1 MRGSWNT
8 PRPSVRLG
16 RPARI
21 ALAAVVAGSLAL
33 SACAK
38 SSGGSGGGGS
48 TTLKLGVIVA
58 KTGPI
63 AGAGATFA
71 NGGQI
76 AADEIN
82 AGDLIGNGTK
92 VTLETKEG
100 SEDPAKSA
108 SVAAQLAADQ
118 SVTGIVCCILSTVAG
133 AVTPITTK
141 NKVPTMLWGAT
152 DENLAKP
159 PYVFRTVTMP
169 QPANQKLAET
179 VAKQKGIKSVAY
191 GVMTDNSGIVSQ
203 AGSFKQGMQAA
214 GVTDLG
220 QVGTLSTQTDF
231 TSSAT
236 SLINKHSAAIVVV
249 GTQSNAV
256 GLIAALHDK
265 GYKGLVIS
273 GETISGAGV
282 FKSQPDALAD
292 VPFPVYFLASSAT
305 GAAKTF
311 ATDYQKKYGTQP
323 DDYAAQGFNA
333 IWTMAMAAKSA
344 GKDLSRASLS
354 KALTGLKSLDNTIY
368 GTVTFDNGQLDASS
382 SVQIVHY
389 TKPDGVIAAY
399 EG

>member
-1 MRGSWNT
+1 MRGTRSLA
-8 PRPSVRLG
+8 RPSLG
-16 RPARI
+16 RSSRVAVTV
-21 ALAAVVAGSLAL
+21 LVAASLAL

-38 SSGGSGGGGS
+38 SSNGTSAGGGS
-48 TTLKLGVIVA
+48 QDLKLGVIVA

-92 VTLETKEG
+92 VTLATKEG

-108 SVAAQLAADQ
+108 SVAAQLVADK
-118 SVTGIVCCILSTVAG
+118 SVTGIVCCILSPVAG
-133 AVTPITTK
+133 AVTSITTK
-141 NKVPTMLWGAT
+141 AKVPTMLWGAT
-152 DENLAKP
+152 DLGLAKP
-159 PYVFRTVTMP
+159 PYVYRTVTLP
-169 QPANQKLAET
+169 QPANTKLAET
-179 VAKQKGIKSVAY
+179 LAKQRKLTSVAY

-203 AGSFKQGMQAA
+203 AASFKTGMDQA
-214 GVTDLG
+214 GVKDLG

-236 SLINKHSAAIVVV
+236 SLINKNAQAIVVV
-249 GTQSNAV
+249 GTQSDAV

-265 GYKGLVIS
+265 GYKGLILS

-282 FKSQPDALAD
+282 FKSQPDALAT
-292 VPFPVYFLASSAT
+292 VPFPVYFLASTAT

-311 ATDYQKKYGTQP
+311 ATDYKKKYGTDA

-333 IWTMAMAAKSA
+333 VWTMAMAAKAA
-344 GKDLSRASLS
+344 GKKLSRATLAT
-354 KALTGLKSLDNTIY
+354 ALGNLKSLNNTIY
-368 GTVTFDNGQLDASS
+368 GTVTFSGGQLDASS

-389 TKPDGVIAAY
+389 TKPAGVIAPY
-399 EG
+399 SG